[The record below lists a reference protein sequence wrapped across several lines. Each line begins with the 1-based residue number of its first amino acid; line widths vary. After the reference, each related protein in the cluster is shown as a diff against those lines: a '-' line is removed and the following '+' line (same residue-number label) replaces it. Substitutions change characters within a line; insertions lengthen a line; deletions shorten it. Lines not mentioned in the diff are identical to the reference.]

1 MSRLHTYC
9 SHVVPYTRDA
19 AALPDFASSFH
30 TWTTSASVIRSSPP
44 FHINTASSPLS
55 FPRAPQTMSLSQPP
69 SDDYFQFYSD
79 DPVLL
84 EAAEQFDPSG
94 KTSGA
99 PTSPALAASD
109 PDVKPSSPDPSPTPR
124 PGTIGGSPRS
134 KDAASGARDKI
145 APIDATDVVAQPRSP
160 GGGGL
165 VSKSPKAADEGVE
178 DDTTTP
184 TEWDITPAKA
194 LPFED
199 AVLSHG
205 LRPVTL
211 EALSRAQ
218 IFGES
223 LEGPT
228 WWLDGEL
235 FDKFVLVVRVKRWA
249 YADGSIHAVIVD
261 DTRLFRAMWDD
272 DSSLPALTDPVPKV
286 GDLVMLTARIGF
298 GPPGAGY
305 PYASHYTAQHFL
317 HVVMLSVHILAPRSD
332 VARITADLQAYE
344 HITGVFDISNACA
357 AETKRLDVIEAFQM
371 LDDDMHKAVP
381 DHTSSVGRDIQRAV
395 HRAPPSGACKI
406 AVNISLFHRLTSRSQ
421 HAVRLNQIV
430 ADIGPP
436 LTRAALFDPAAINK
450 AIQGLLT
457 REVLFQFDT
466 YHSVSFRLANP
477 HSIFRAAPGRPSRSD
492 LHFSS
497 SSPKSQG
504 GS

>member
-1 MSRLHTYC
+1 
-9 SHVVPYTRDA
+9 
-19 AALPDFASSFH
+19 
-30 TWTTSASVIRSSPP
+30 
-44 FHINTASSPLS
+44 
-55 FPRAPQTMSLSQPP
+55 MSLSQPP

-145 APIDATDVVAQPRSP
+145 APIDATDVVVNP
-160 GGGGL
+160 GPPAAEGL
-165 VSKSPKAADEGVE
+165 SARVPKR
-178 DDTTTP
+178 P
-184 TEWDITPAKA
+184 TRA

-235 FDKFVLVVRVKRWA
+235 FDKFVLVVRVKRWT

-272 DSSLPALTDPVPKV
+272 DTLLPALTDPVPKV

-317 HVVMLSVHILAPRSD
+317 HVVMLYVQILSPRSD
-332 VARITADLQAYE
+332 AARITSDLQAYE
-344 HITGVFDISNACA
+344 HITGVFDISTACA
-357 AETKRLDVIEAFQM
+357 AET
-371 LDDDMHKAVP
+371 
-381 DHTSSVGRDIQRAV
+381 
-395 HRAPPSGACKI
+395 
-406 AVNISLFHRLTSRSQ
+406 
-421 HAVRLNQIV
+421 
-430 ADIGPP
+430 
-436 LTRAALFDPAAINK
+436 
-450 AIQGLLT
+450 
-457 REVLFQFDT
+457 
-466 YHSVSFRLANP
+466 
-477 HSIFRAAPGRPSRSD
+477 
-492 LHFSS
+492 
-497 SSPKSQG
+497 
-504 GS
+504 